1 MNITL
6 VTSAEND
13 DEARE
18 LLRGFGMPLR
28 AA

>member
-1 MNITL
+1 MNVSL
-6 VTSAEND
+6 VTSTDSN

-18 LLRGFGMPLR
+18 LLRKLGMPLR

>member
-6 VTSAEND
+6 VTDAGND